1 MKRLGELLLY
11 KGQQLE
17 KQNMLWNIAG
27 SFLYAF
33 ASMVLSFLVMRI
45 AGEDAGGVFAVGF
58 SAVGQQMFTLAYFGP
73 RRLSLWGISGP
84 PEADHRGRISH
95 SGHFCPLDGGERRLR
110 LGKRA
115 GGVPSGRL

>member
-45 AGEDAGGVFAVGF
+45 AGD
-58 SAVGQQMFTLAYFGP
+58 LP
-73 RRLSLWGISGP
+73 
-84 PEADHRGRISH
+84 
-95 SGHFCPLDGGERRLR
+95 
-110 LGKRA
+110 
-115 GGVPSGRL
+115 